1 MQNDVFFRL
10 LFFLMCATA
19 ALYLSHLARADV
31 SPPPGDEVDVRAYAI
46 DRNWVQVVADI
57 PAGHNVPRNTLKV
70 TVATPG
76 YTLGKAHHDGD
87 HDGGYRGE
95 VTLNLPLKYQD
106 THPDK
111 PLTVDLDAAYT
122 LCGDAGT
129 CRAGGHKSL
138 QVTIPPVAP
147 APAAGVSGETGG
159 MAGLLSAIG
168 KKLGIGVD
176 NKDQRFLKPDQAFV
190 LSTEVPDGH
199 TITARWDIA
208 DGYYLY
214 RKKFHF
220 SIQSSDGVKLGDPR
234 FPPGK
239 MKVDDT
245 FGPSEVYYKQAV
257 ARLPVTRG
265 TAQPTHLVLTAH
277 YQGCADAG
285 FCYPPITKTVDINL
299 PAAGSGSD
307 AAGASPPAAL
317 SETDR
322 IAHSLA
328 GGNLPLALL
337 SFFGIG
343 LLLAFTPCV
352 FPMIPILSGIIVGQ
366 GSNINTRRA
375 FTLSLVYVLPM
386 AVTYTAAGVAA
397 GLLGKNLQAVFQ
409 APWIIV
415 AFSAVFV
422 ALALSMFGL
431 YDLQLPSS
439 WQTKLAGLSNRQRGG
454 TLVGVAAMGLFSAL
468 IVGPCVAAPLAG
480 TLLYISQT
488 HNALV
493 GGGALFVMS
502 LGMGLPLLIF
512 GTSAGKLLPKAGG
525 WMTSI
530 KTVFGV
536 LMLGTAIWF
545 LERILPAPVTMGL
558 WAGLLI
564 ISAVYMG
571 ALTTLPAA
579 AAGWHKLRKGAG
591 WVVMIYGAM
600 VLVGAASGGQDVL
613 QPLKGSRLM
622 GDGAVAA
629 TAPLPFVPVKGLD
642 GLRDRLA
649 AAHSQGKPVMVDFY
663 ADWCIDCK
671 KMARNT
677 FSNPQVQAAL
687 SRFVILQSDVTAYDA
702 KDQALLNAYGLPG
715 PPAILFFDGKDKNQR
730 PTRLIGYQDA
740 DDFMRLLHRT
750 APM

>member
-1 MQNDVFFRL
+1 MPNDVFMRL
-10 LFFLMCATA
+10 VFFFLCATA
-19 ALYLSHLARADV
+19 AVYLSHLARADV
-31 SPPPGDEVDVRAYAI
+31 APPSGEQVDVRAYAI

-57 PAGHNVPRNTLKV
+57 PVGHNIPRDSLKV
-70 TVATPG
+70 SVVTPG
-76 YTLGKAHHDGD
+76 YTLGKPKQADATAGD
-87 HDGGYRGE
+87 RYEGE
-95 VTLNLPLKYQD
+95 VTLNLPLKYTD
-106 THPDK
+106 AHPDQS
-111 PLTVDLDAAYT
+111 LTVDLGTDYT
-122 LCGDAGT
+122 LCSDSGN
-129 CRAGGHKSL
+129 CRDGKPQSL
-138 QVTIPPVAP
+138 QVTIPAVAP
-147 APAAGVSGETGG
+147 PPAAHSDANGGV
-159 MAGLLSAIG
+159 AGLLSTLG
-168 KKLGIGVD
+168 RKLGLGGGD
-176 NKDQRFLKPDQAFV
+176 KEQQRFLKPDQAFI
-190 LSTEVPDGH
+190 LSTETPNDH

-220 SIQSSDGVKLGDPR
+220 SIQSADGVQLGKPH

-245 FGPSEVYYKQAV
+245 FGAMEVYHKQVV
-257 ARLPVTRG
+257 AQLPITGGKSHGR
-265 TAQPTHLVLTAH
+265 LVLTAH

-285 FCYPPITKTVDINL
+285 FCYPPITKTVDVTL
-299 PAAGSGSD
+299 PAAGSGGS
-307 AAGASPPAAL
+307 GTPPPAAL

-322 IAHSLA
+322 IAQSLA
-328 GGNLPLALL
+328 GGNLSLTLL

-366 GSNINTRRA
+366 GATITTRRA
-375 FTLSLVYVLPM
+375 FVLSLVYVLPM
-386 AVTYTAAGVAA
+386 ALTYTAAGIVA
-397 GLLGKNLQAVFQ
+397 GLMGKNLQALFQ

-422 ALALSMFGL
+422 VLALSMFGL

-439 WQTKLAGLSNRQRGG
+439 WQTRLAALSNRQRGG

-480 TLLYISQT
+480 TLLYIS
-488 HNALV
+488 HSHDAVV

-502 LGMGLPLLIF
+502 LGMGLPLIIF
-512 GTSAGKLLPKAGG
+512 GTSAGKLLPKAGA

-530 KTVFGV
+530 KTVFGI

-545 LERILPAPVTMGL
+545 LERILPAPVTMAL

-564 ISAVYMG
+564 ISAVYLG
-571 ALTTLPAA
+571 ALTRLPAD
-579 AAGWHKLRKGAG
+579 AGGWYKLRKGAG
-591 WVVMIYGAM
+591 WVAMIYGVM
-600 VLVGAASGGQDVL
+600 VLAGAASGGQDVL

-622 GDGAVAA
+622 GSRSAAA
-629 TAPLPFVPVKGLD
+629 TAPLHFVPVKGLS
-642 GLRDRLA
+642 GLRDKLA
-649 AAHSQGKPVMVDFY
+649 AADSQGKPVMLDFY

-671 KMARNT
+671 KMERNT
-677 FSNPQVQAAL
+677 FSDPQVQAAL

-715 PPAILFFDGKDKNQR
+715 PPAILFFNGKGKEQR
-730 PTRLIGYQDA
+730 PLRLIGYQDA
-740 DDFMRLLHRT
+740 DDFKHLLDRS
-750 APM
+750 ASM